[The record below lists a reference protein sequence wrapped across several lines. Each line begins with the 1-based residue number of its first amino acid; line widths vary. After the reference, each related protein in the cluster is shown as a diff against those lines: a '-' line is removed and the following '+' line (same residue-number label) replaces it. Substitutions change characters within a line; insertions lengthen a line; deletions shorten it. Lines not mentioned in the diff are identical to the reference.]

1 MDIFITGATGLIGTS
16 LLPHLVEKHQV
27 TALVRNIDTARK
39 KLPNTVNLTTSI
51 SQYHNLNDF
60 DAVINLAG
68 EPIFDHRW
76 TTAQKQKLLNS
87 RVSLT
92 KHLAHLINQSSNP
105 PEVFI
110 SGSATG
116 YYGDNGDVQ
125 ITESTSPA
133 RTFAAMLCKQWENAA
148 LQAETRVCLIRT
160 GIVLSSKGGALA
172 KMLPLYRLG
181 LGGKLGNGQQYWGW
195 ISIED
200 MVQGIL
206 FLLENQH
213 CEGAFNFTAPNP
225 LRQSEINQIL
235 GKQLNRPCFA
245 QVPAFV
251 LKLVLG
257 ERSQLLLDSQNVIP
271 KQLVNAGFEF
281 QYPHF
286 EQALVHCL
294 NE

>member
-1 MDIFITGATGLIGTS
+1 MNIFITGATGLIGSS

-27 TALVRNIDTARK
+27 TALVRNLDTARK
-39 KLPNTVNLTTSI
+39 KLPNITTLTTSI

-60 DAVINLAG
+60 DAIINLAG

-76 TTAQKQKLLNS
+76 TVAQKQKLVNS

-116 YYGDNGDVQ
+116 YYGDNSNMQ
-125 ITESTSPA
+125 ITENTPAA
-133 RTFAAMLCKQWENAA
+133 RTFAAMLCKQWENSA

-195 ISIED
+195 ISID
-200 MVQGIL
+200 DVVQGIL
-206 FLLENQH
+206 FLLENKH

-225 LRQSEINQIL
+225 LPQSEINQIL
-235 GKQLNRPCFA
+235 GKQLNRPYFTC
-245 QVPAFV
+245 VPAFI

-257 ERSQLLLDSQNVIP
+257 ERSQLLLDSQNIIP

-286 EQALVHCL
+286 KQALVHCL

>member
-1 MDIFITGATGLIGTS
+1 MNIFITGATGLIGSS

-27 TALVRNIDTARK
+27 TALVRNLETARK
-39 KLPNTVNLTTSI
+39 KLPNITTLTTSI

-60 DAVINLAG
+60 DAIINLAG

-76 TTAQKQKLLNS
+76 TVAQKQKLVNS
-87 RVSLT
+87 RVNLT

-116 YYGDNGDVQ
+116 YYGDNGNMQ
-125 ITESTSPA
+125 ITENTPAA
-133 RTFAAMLCKQWENAA
+133 RTFAAMLCKQWENSA

-195 ISIED
+195 ISID
-200 MVQGIL
+200 DVVQGIL
-206 FLLENQH
+206 FLLENKH

-225 LRQSEINQIL
+225 LLQSEINQIL
-235 GKQLNRPCFA
+235 GKQLNRPYFTC
-245 QVPAFV
+245 VPAFI

-257 ERSQLLLDSQNVIP
+257 ERSQLLLDSQNIIP

-286 EQALVHCL
+286 KQALVHCL